1 LYNKFLT
8 EKDNYNFITSKISAS
23 ISKQMKEY
31 IEIKDINYK
40 SNIFMVR
47 IKNFAAISA
56 IYSADFAS
64 YIVIKIQ
71 EYLIGNLEIFADKL
85 TCDTI
90 IICNKNQ
97 IDKNEFANLLH
108 RMIQM
113 FPVDISDNNTP
124 LYVKSLVISSDYLI
138 DSNLDDIINNMYVL
152 SEQERADELHHNLD
166 VKDFNNKVSLAK
178 DEMIKANKL
187 QMAIKNQ
194 KLLFAYQ
201 PIIDIAGKTAHYEA
215 LLRFEDETGRILSVG
230 PLIPVAEKLG
240 FIDIIDEIIL
250 DMAFKELSENPDL
263 HLSINLSNLGIVNER
278 WLEKANKLLD
288 NKADISARMMV
299 EITETALQSNI
310 PKAAYFIATL
320 QGLGCKVALD
330 DFGVGYTSLHQLR
343 SLSVDVIKIDGSF
356 VRDIAA
362 HSDNMILVQLLIEIT
377 KKFNIESIAEFVDS
391 GETAKILIEM
401 GIDHMQGN
409 FFAAASINKPWKIT

>member
-1 LYNKFLT
+1 
-8 EKDNYNFITSKISAS
+8 
-23 ISKQMKEY
+23 
-31 IEIKDINYK
+31 
-40 SNIFMVR
+40 
-47 IKNFAAISA
+47 
-56 IYSADFAS
+56 
-64 YIVIKIQ
+64 
-71 EYLIGNLEIFADKL
+71 
-85 TCDTI
+85 
-90 IICNKNQ
+90 
-97 IDKNEFANLLH
+97 
-108 RMIQM
+108 MIQM
-113 FPVDISDNNTP
+113 FPVDISNNNTP
-124 LYVKSLVISSDYLI
+124 LYVKSLVISSDFLK
-138 DSNLDDIINNMYVL
+138 DSNLDDIIDNMYVL
-152 SEQERADELHHNLD
+152 SEQEREDELHHNLD

-178 DEMIKANKL
+178 DEMMKANKL
-187 QMAIKNQ
+187 QIAIKNQ

-201 PIIDIAGKTAHYEA
+201 PIIDIEGKTAHYEA
-215 LLRFEDETGRILSVG
+215 LLRFEDATGRILSVG
-230 PLIPVAEKLG
+230 PLISVAEKLG

-278 WLEKANKLLD
+278 WLDKANKLLD
-288 NKADISARMMV
+288 NRVDISARMMV

-409 FFAAASINKPWKIT
+409 FFAAASMNKPWKIT